1 MVGVLTTA
9 WSEMAGGRRIILG
22 LNSGTSADGVD
33 AVACEI
39 TGVGVRMRV
48 RVLGHVRRKY
58 PADLRRRLLAV
69 MAPAS
74 TRTEDLCRLS
84 TEVGKAFARAARA
97 CVKKL
102 GLKRIALAGAHGQ
115 TVCHLPPGGDLHGS
129 AGSRSSDNS
138 RRRQRVFGTMQIGDA
153 AIVATALSVPVVSGF
168 RQADMAVGGQGAP
181 LVPWTDYVLFHDRR
195 RSVAVQNIGGIA
207 NMTWLPAGGAMD
219 EVIAFDTGPGNM
231 VIDAMVRHFTKGRA
245 QYDRGGRR
253 AAKGKADERVLK
265 RLLDHRF
272 LTTPPPKSCG
282 REEFGEKW
290 VRDVLR
296 RYSSR
301 KLALDDWIATATAFT
316 AASIAMSYA
325 LFVSPHCRRYP
336 PMDEI
341 ILCGGGAKN
350 PSLVRDLL
358 AYASLDGAC
367 EGVSISTTADYGIA
381 PQAKEGVSFAMLAAA
396 CVDGVAANL
405 PSVTGARRRVVLGQ
419 IASPEPRR

>member
-1 MVGVLTTA
+1 
-9 WSEMAGGRRIILG
+9 MAGGRRIILG

-39 TGVGVRMRV
+39 TGVGVGMRV

-74 TRTEDLCRLS
+74 TRTEDLCLLS
-84 TEVGKAFARAARA
+84 TEVGEAFARAARA

-102 GLKRIALAGAHGQ
+102 GLRRIAFAGAHGQ
-115 TVCHLPPGGDLHGS
+115 TVCHLPPGGDLHRSESS
-129 AGSRSSDNS
+129 ASSRSSGD
-138 RRRQRVFGTMQIGDA
+138 RRRGRRVFGTMQIGDA
-153 AIVATALSVPVVSGF
+153 AIIATALGVPVVSGF
-168 RQADMAVGGQGAP
+168 RQADMAIGGQGAP
-181 LVPWTDYVLFHDRR
+181 LVPWTDYVLFHHPR
-195 RSVAVQNIGGIA
+195 RSLAVQNIGGIA
-207 NMTWLPAGGAMD
+207 NMTWLPAGGALD

-231 VIDAMVRHFTKGRA
+231 VIDAMVRHFTKGRE

-253 AAKGKADERVLK
+253 AARGKVDERVLK

-282 REEFGEKW
+282 REVFGEKW

-301 KLALDDWIATATAFT
+301 KSASDDWIATATAFT

-325 LFVSPHCRRYP
+325 LFISPHCRRYP
-336 PMDEI
+336 PVDEV

-358 AYASLDGAC
+358 AYVSLDGAC
-367 EGVSISTTADYGIA
+367 EGVAVSTTADYGIT

-405 PSVTGARRRVVLGQ
+405 PRVTGARRRVVLGQ